1 MKKEPWQI
9 TAARFCVDNAESGF
23 TFADISVHIKEKGYT
38 VSDRHLEF
46 FFQEEI
52 LNPPGRKYGRGSN
65 NGTYVPPLEMVST
78 ITDFDELREARKNSR
93 QAFWLG
99 FIAIIISSI
108 TLIVTSI

>member
-23 TFADISVHIKEKGYT
+23 TSTDVKLYIKKKGHT

-52 LNPPGRKYGRGSN
+52 QAPPGRAHGRGTD
-65 NGTYVPPLEMVST
+65 NGKYVPPLEMVST

-99 FIAIIISSI
+99 FIAIIISLI